1 MATAG
6 GSRRAPVPGPRL
18 GLPLAA
24 HLPASLGGEAAKDSL
39 GGEKTSGNNDWF
51 QSSRVPSFAQMLKK
65 NLPVQS
71 SAQTVTLPTGYSSE
85 SCSLSNM
92 ASKVT
97 QVTGNFPEPLLS
109 KGLQS
114 ISNPVLPPKKI
125 PKEFIMK
132 YKRGEINPVSA
143 LHQFAQMQRVQLD
156 LKETVTTGNV
166 MGPYFAFCAVVDGV
180 QYKTGLGQNKKESR
194 SNAAK
199 LALDEL
205 LQLDEPEPRVIE
217 PAGPPPIPAEPVAT
231 HEAAYVSKVQ
241 YEGRQVQY
249 AKISQL
255 VKETFSQLIS
265 AHSQYLKCSSSLA
278 AFVIER
284 AGHHEVVA
292 IGTGEYNYSQCIK
305 PNGRVL
311 HDTHAVVTARRSLL
325 RYFYRQLLLFYSKN
339 PAMMEK
345 SIFCTEPASNL
356 LTLKQN
362 INIYLYMNQLPKGS
376 AQIKSQLRLNPH
388 SISAFEANEELS
400 LHVAVEGKIYLTVYC
415 SADGINR
422 VNSMSSSDK
431 LTRWEVLGVQGA
443 LLSHFIQPVYISSI
457 LVGDGNCSDT
467 RGLEIAINQRVD
479 DALTS
484 KLPMFYLVNRPHI
497 SLVPTAY
504 PLQINLDHKS
514 LSLNWAQGDNS
525 LEIVDGLSGKITE
538 SSPFKSGLSM
548 ASRLC
553 KAAMLSRFN
562 LLAKEAKTD
571 DLLEARTYH
580 AAKCMSGPYQE
591 AKALLKSYLQQHGYG
606 SWIVKSPCIEQFSM

>member
-1 MATAG
+1 MAG
-6 GSRRAPVPGPRL
+6 
-18 GLPLAA
+18 
-24 HLPASLGGEAAKDSL
+24 HH
-39 GGEKTSGNNDWF
+39 DWF
-51 QSSRVPSFAQMLKK
+51 PSARVPSFAQMLKR
-65 NLPVQS
+65 NLPAPPAPSV
-71 SAQTVTLPTGYSSE
+71 SAPAGPAADGLGG
-85 SCSLSNM
+85 L

-97 QVTGNFPEPLLS
+97 PVTGNFPEPLLS
-109 KGLQS
+109 KGLS
-114 ISNPVLPPKKI
+114 PVSNPVLPPKKI
-125 PKEFIMK
+125 PKEFVMK

-166 MGPYFAFCAVVDGV
+166 MGPYFAFCAVVDGI

-205 LQLDEPEPRVIE
+205 LQLEEPEPRILE
-217 PAGPPPIPAEPVAT
+217 TSGPPPIPAEPVAPP
-231 HEAAYVSKVQ
+231 EAAYVSKVH
-241 YEGRQVQY
+241 YEGRHVQY
-249 AKISQL
+249 AKISL
-255 VKETFSQLIS
+255 IVKETFNQLIS
-265 AHSQYLKCSSSLA
+265 SHSEYLKYSNSLA
-278 AFVIER
+278 AFIIER
-284 AGHHEVVA
+284 VGHHEVVA
-292 IGTGEYNYSQCIK
+292 LGTGEYNYSQGIK
-305 PNGRVL
+305 PDGRVL

-345 SIFCTEPASNL
+345 SIFCTEPASSL

-415 SADGINR
+415 PADVANR
-422 VNSMSSSDK
+422 VSSMSASDK

-443 LLSHFIQPVYISSI
+443 LLSHFIQPVYVSSM
-457 LVGDGNCSDT
+457 LVGDGNCTDT
-467 RGLEIAINQRVD
+467 RGLEIAIKQRVD

-497 SLVPTAY
+497 SLVPSAY
-504 PLQINLDHKS
+504 SLQTSLESKS
-514 LSLNWAQGDNS
+514 LSLNWAQGDIS

-538 SSPFKSGLSM
+538 SSPFKSGVSM

-553 KAAMLSRFN
+553 KAAMLNRFN
-562 LLAKEAKTD
+562 LLAKEAKKEE
-571 DLLEARTYH
+571 LLEAGTYH
-580 AAKCMSGPYQE
+580 AAKCLSGSYQE
-591 AKALLKSYLQQHGYG
+591 AKTLLKAYLQQHGYG
-606 SWIVKSPCIEQFSM
+606 SWIAKSPSSEQFSM

>member
-1 MATAG
+1 MSA
-6 GSRRAPVPGPRL
+6 
-18 GLPLAA
+18 
-24 HLPASLGGEAAKDSL
+24 
-39 GGEKTSGNNDWF
+39 NNGWF
-51 QSSRVPSFAQMLKK
+51 QSARVPSFAQMLKK
-65 NLPVQS
+65 NLPAPPPAPTVRPCATPS
-71 SAQTVTLPTGYSSE
+71 SDSD
-85 SCSLSNM
+85 SLARL

-97 QVTGNFPEPLLS
+97 PVTGNFPEPLLS
-109 KGLQS
+109 KGLSS

-132 YKRGEINPVSA
+132 YRRGEINPVSA

-166 MGPYFAFCAVVDGV
+166 LGPYFAFCAVVDGI

-205 LQLDEPEPRVIE
+205 LQLDEPEPRHLE
-217 PAGPPPIPAEPVAT
+217 TSGPPPIPAEPAASP
-231 HEAAYVSKVQ
+231 EPAYVSKVH
-241 YEGRQVQY
+241 YEGRHKQY
-249 AKISQL
+249 AKISHI
-255 VKETFSQLIS
+255 VKETFNQLIYS
-265 AHSQYLKCSSSLA
+265 HSEYLKCSNSLA
-278 AFVIER
+278 AFITER
-284 AGHHEVVA
+284 AGRYEVVA
-292 IGTGEYNYSQCIK
+292 LGTGEYNYSQCIK
-305 PNGRVL
+305 PDGRVL
-311 HDTHAVVTARRSLL
+311 HDTHAAVTARRSLL

-356 LTLKQN
+356 LTVKQN

-415 SADGINR
+415 PADVANR
-422 VNSMSSSDK
+422 VSSMSASDK
-431 LTRWEVLGVQGA
+431 LMKWEVLGVQGA
-443 LLSHFIQPVYISSI
+443 LLSHFIQPVYISGV
-457 LVGDGNCSDT
+457 LVGDENCSDT
-467 RGLEIAINQRVD
+467 RGLEIAVKHRVD
-479 DALTS
+479 DALTA

-497 SLVPTAY
+497 SLVPAAFL
-504 PLQINLDHKS
+504 LQPDVDCRS
-514 LSLNWAQGDNS
+514 LSLNWAQGDVS

-538 SSPFKSGLSM
+538 SSPFKSGVSM

-562 LLAKEAKTD
+562 LLAGEAKKED
-571 DLLEARTYH
+571 VLEASTYH
-580 AAKCMSGPYQE
+580 AAKCMSGSYQE
-591 AKALLKSYLQQHGYG
+591 AKTLLKSYLQQHGYG

>member
-1 MATAG
+1 M
-6 GSRRAPVPGPRL
+6 
-18 GLPLAA
+18 
-24 HLPASLGGEAAKDSL
+24 
-39 GGEKTSGNNDWF
+39 SGRSDWF
-51 QSSRVPSFAQMLKK
+51 QSSRVPSFAQMVKK
-65 NLPVQS
+65 NLPVQP
-71 SAQTVTLPTGYSSE
+71 SAQTVTTPTRYSSE
-85 SCSLSNM
+85 SHSLSSM

-97 QVTGNFPEPLLS
+97 QVTGNFPEPLFS
-109 KGLQS
+109 KGLS
-114 ISNPVLPPKKI
+114 PISNPVLPPKKI

-156 LKETVTTGNV
+156 LKETVITGNV
-166 MGPYFAFCAVVDGV
+166 MGPYFAFCAVVDGI

-205 LQLDEPEPRVIE
+205 LQMDEPEPRISE
-217 PAGPPPIPAEPVAT
+217 ASGPPPIPAEPVVSPKP
-231 HEAAYVSKVQ
+231 AYVSKVH
-241 YEGRQVQY
+241 YEGRYIQY
-249 AKISQL
+249 AKISQI
-255 VKETFSQLIS
+255 VKETFNQLICNQ
-265 AHSQYLKCSSSLA
+265 SQYLKCISSLA
-278 AFVIER
+278 AFIIER
-284 AGHHEVVA
+284 AGQHEVVA
-292 IGTGEYNYSQCIK
+292 VGTGEYNYSQCIK

-325 RYFYRQLLLFYSKN
+325 SKN
-339 PAMMEK
+339 PAVMEK

-362 INIYLYMNQLPKGS
+362 INIYLFMNQLPKGS
-376 AQIKSQLRLNPH
+376 AQIKSQLRLNPR

-415 SADGINR
+415 PADVNR
-422 VNSMSSSDK
+422 VSSMSSSDK

-443 LLSHFIQPVYISSI
+443 LLSHFIQPVYINSI

-467 RGLEIAINQRVD
+467 RGLEIAIKHRVD

-497 SLVPTAY
+497 SLVPSAY
-504 PLQINLDHKS
+504 PLQTNLEYKF
-514 LSLNWAQGDNS
+514 LSLNWAQGDIS

-538 SSPFKSGLSM
+538 SSPFKSGVSM

-562 LLAKEAKTD
+562 LLAKEAKKG
-571 DLLEARTYH
+571 LLQADTYH
-580 AAKCMSGPYQE
+580 AAKRMSASYQE
-591 AKALLKSYLQQHGYG
+591 AKSLLKSYLQQHGYG
-606 SWIVKSPCIEQFSM
+606 SWIVKSPCIEEFSV